1 VLRTRPIQIAG
12 AVVAAVAAVAL
23 TGCGWLGAN
32 DKSSIKPNG
41 FVLFGHAAV
50 ILRAHDHRAAG
61 TACTS
66 PVTTVT
72 PGTSVRV
79 LDPGGKVLGT
89 TFLGEGVI
97 GRDATTA
104 TCNFPF
110 ALQAIPG
117 GVETYAVQIGNRS
130 PQQFAATTLRQNNA
144 AVITIAQ

>member
-1 VLRTRPIQIAG
+1 VLRIRPIQIAD
-12 AVVAAVAAVAL
+12 AVAAAFAAVAL

-50 ILRAHDHRAAG
+50 TLPADDHRAAG
-61 TACTS
+61 VACTS

-89 TFLGEGVI
+89 TFLGDGVI
-97 GRDATTA
+97 GRDANAA

-110 ALQAIPG
+110 SLQAIPG
-117 GVETYAVQIGNRS
+117 GVETYSVQIGDRS
-130 PQQFAATTLRQNNA
+130 PQQFTATTLRQNNA
-144 AVITIAQ
+144 AVITITL